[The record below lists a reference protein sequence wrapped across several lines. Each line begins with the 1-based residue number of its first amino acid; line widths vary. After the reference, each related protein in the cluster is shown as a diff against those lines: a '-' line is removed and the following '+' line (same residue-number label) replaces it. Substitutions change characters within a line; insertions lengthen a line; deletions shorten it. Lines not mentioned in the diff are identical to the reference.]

1 MPVQHRTE
9 RGSVRTIPALLV
21 TIGLAASLTGCAAS
35 GAGSAPS
42 ACPAPGAASAA
53 VTATGAFGKEPRVSV
68 PAGLT
73 TKGTQVSVLRSGD
86 GRQVEEGMPVLV
98 EYTLVDGATGQV
110 AQTSGYSGQTAPIT
124 VGAANFGP
132 LGTALECAH
141 VGDRLAV
148 ALPKSGLS
156 GSATSTSGTSEETE
170 DAVVA
175 VMDVKQAFDARATG
189 TPQLAGDGMPAVVL
203 APSGAPGITIPS
215 WSAPKDDALHLL
227 RKGSGAEL
235 TAKDTAV
242 VKYTAV
248 SWAGSNGDSSVVASN
263 WTDGS
268 GAQAFPLA
276 KGQLIDGVRNAI
288 LGHRVGD
295 QVLAIVHQQDGTT
308 AYVIDVLGKMPA

>member
-1 MPVQHRTE
+1 MPVLHRTE

-35 GAGSAPS
+35 GAGTTPS
-42 ACPAPGAASAA
+42 ACPAPGSASAA
-53 VTATGAFGKEPRVSV
+53 VTATGAFGKEPKVTV

-86 GRQVEEGMPVLV
+86 GRQIEEGTPALV

-110 AQTSGYSGQTAPIT
+110 AQTSGYAGQTAPIT
-124 VGAANFGP
+124 AGAKNYGP

-148 ALPKSGLS
+148 ALPKSALS
-156 GSATSTSGTSEETE
+156 GSATAGEDSGKAE

-175 VMDVKQAFDARATG
+175 VVDVKQAFDARATG

-215 WSAPKDDALHLL
+215 WSAPKDDAIHLL
-227 RKGSGAEL
+227 RKGSGATL

-242 VKYTAV
+242 IKYTAV
-248 SWAGSNGDSSVVASN
+248 SWAGSNGDSEVVGSN

-268 GAQAFPLA
+268 GAQTLPLA
-276 KGQLIDGVRNAI
+276 KGQVIDGVRNAV
-288 LGHRVGD
+288 LGHHVGD
-295 QVLAIVHQQDGTT
+295 QVLAVVQGQNGPT

>member
-1 MPVQHRTE
+1 M
-9 RGSVRTIPALLV
+9 RTIPALLV

-53 VTATGAFGKEPRVSV
+53 VTATGAFGEEPKVSV
-68 PAGLT
+68 PSGLT
-73 TKGTQVSVLRSGD
+73 TSGTQVSVLRSGD
-86 GRQVEEGMPVLV
+86 GRQIEEGTPTLV
-98 EYTLVDGATGQV
+98 EYTLVDGATGKV

-124 VGAANFGP
+124 AGAANYGA
-132 LGTALECAH
+132 LGSALECAH

-148 ALPKSGLS
+148 ALPKSELS
-156 GSATSTSGTSEETE
+156 GAATVPGSSSKAE
-170 DAVVA
+170 DAVIA

-215 WSAPKDDALHLL
+215 WSAPEDDALHLL

-235 TAKDTAV
+235 TAEDSAV
-242 VKYTAV
+242 IKYTAV
-248 SWAGSNGDSSVVASN
+248 SWAGSNGESSVIGSS

-268 GAQAFPLA
+268 GAQAIPLA
-276 KGQLIDGVRNAI
+276 KGQVIDGVRNAVV
-288 LGHRVGD
+288 GHRVGD

>member
-1 MPVQHRTE
+1 MPVLHRTE

-21 TIGLAASLTGCAAS
+21 TIGLVASLTACASS
-35 GAGSAPS
+35 GAGSTPS
-42 ACPAPGAASAA
+42 ACAAPGAASEA
-53 VTATGAFGKEPRVSV
+53 VTATGAFGKEPKVTV
-68 PAGLT
+68 PSGLT

-86 GRQVEEGMPVLV
+86 GREIEDGTPALI

-124 VGAANFGP
+124 AGAENYGP

-148 ALPKSGLS
+148 ALPKSALS
-156 GSATSTSGTSEETE
+156 GGASASAPSGKEE

-175 VMDVKQAFDARATG
+175 IVDVRRAFDARATG
-189 TPQLAGDGMPAVVL
+189 TPQLAGDRMPAVVL

-248 SWAGSNGDSSVVASN
+248 SWAGSTGDSSVVGSS

-268 GAQAFPLA
+268 GAQTIPLA
-276 KGQLIDGVRNAI
+276 KGQVIDGVRDAL

-295 QVLAIVHQQDGTT
+295 QVLAIVHQQGQAT